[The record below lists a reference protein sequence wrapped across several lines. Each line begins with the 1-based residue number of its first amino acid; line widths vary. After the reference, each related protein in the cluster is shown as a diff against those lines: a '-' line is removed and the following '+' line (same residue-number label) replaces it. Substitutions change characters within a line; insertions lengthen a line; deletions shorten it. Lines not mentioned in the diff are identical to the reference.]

1 MSKSVKYLL
10 VAASIILV
18 LIIIRPFFIVEEGQQ
33 AVVTRFGKITRVDTE
48 AGLKFKVPMVDTVKY
63 YPKKI
68 FSWDG
73 EPRKVPTSEQLYV
86 WVDSTARWKIT
97 DPALFYQSLDTEKQA
112 QGKLD
117 DIIESTLKTVIAQYP
132 LVESV
137 RSTNKIIQAEK
148 TAEIAAEMAAQEV
161 AGEGEDVN
169 IALASAQNDK
179 IEYGRSVLSRMMLD
193 EAAPNVERFGME
205 LIDVVIRQIKFNDEL
220 TQSVHER
227 MIQERAQIA
236 ADNRAQG
243 EGVKEE
249 LLGQL
254 TKDKDIILSAAK
266 ADAEVKKGEADAEA
280 ARIYA
285 EAYSRDAE
293 FYRFWKAMES
303 YKKTIPNLDKI
314 LTTDMEYFDYL
325 YTR

>member
-1 MSKSVKYLL
+1 MNKTVKTLL
-10 VAASIILV
+10 IIVSIFLV
-18 LIIIRPFFIVEEGQQ
+18 LVVIKPFFIVEEGMQ
-33 AVVTRFGKITRVDTE
+33 AVVTRFGRITRIETN
-48 AGLKFKVPMVDTVKY
+48 AGLKFKMPMVDTIQF

-97 DPALFYQSLDTEKQA
+97 DPALFYQSLKTEKQA

-117 DIIESTLKTVIAQYP
+117 DIIESTLKTVIAKYP

-148 TAEIAAEMAAQEV
+148 EAVIAAEEAAQDV

-169 IALASAQNDK
+169 IALASAQNERIDL
-179 IEYGRSVLSRMMLD
+179 GRSVLSKMMLD
-193 EAAPNVERFGME
+193 QAAPNVERFGME

-280 ARIYA
+280 AQIYA
-285 EAYSRDAE
+285 ETYSRDAE

-303 YKKTIPNLDKI
+303 YKKTIPNLNKV
-314 LTTDMEYFDYL
+314 LTTDLEYFDYL
-325 YTR
+325 YNR